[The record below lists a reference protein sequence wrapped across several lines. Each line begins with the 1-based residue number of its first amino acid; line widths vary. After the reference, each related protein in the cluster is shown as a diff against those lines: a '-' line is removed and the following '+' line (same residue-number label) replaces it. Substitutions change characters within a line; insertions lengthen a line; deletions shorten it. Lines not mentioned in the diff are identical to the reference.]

1 MYVPVT
7 AKAALFQVLLE
18 GKGFGVELAERVS
31 TRTKGKIKLGQGSLY
46 PALKSFE
53 EDGLVTSYD
62 EEGKKNQDHTGRP
75 RIYYALT
82 QKGRRA
88 ALAQRD
94 MLARLIGL
102 EISDP
107 KLKAEA
113 KEAVESDA

>member
-18 GKGFGVELAERVS
+18 GRGFGIELAERVS

-46 PALKSFE
+46 PALKKFE
-53 EDGLVTSYD
+53 EEGLVTSYD
-62 EEGKKNQDHTGRP
+62 EEGRQEQDHTGRP

-82 QKGRRA
+82 KRGRKA
-88 ALAQRD
+88 ALAQRV

-102 EISDP
+102 EVDS

-113 KEAVESDA
+113 DDSEA